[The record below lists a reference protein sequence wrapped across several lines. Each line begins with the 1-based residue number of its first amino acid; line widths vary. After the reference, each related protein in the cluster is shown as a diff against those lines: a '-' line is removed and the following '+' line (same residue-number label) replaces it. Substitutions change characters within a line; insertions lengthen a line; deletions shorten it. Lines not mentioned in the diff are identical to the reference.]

1 MMCSMMGSSFLLKV
15 LALLSLVLLALMATG
30 STGATVAEVNRHSD
44 DVAELVTPNVMCDV
58 IKESI
63 KMSEE
68 LKGYKLFY
76 AYAKAFPKARPMP
89 RRHPDFS
96 FVSSTPRDVMLLR
109 LAYAK
114 LQSSTETT
122 GTRFAG

>member
-30 STGATVAEVNRHSD
+30 STGATAAEVNRHSD
-44 DVAELVTPNVMCDV
+44 VEELVTPHVMHAIV
-58 IKESI
+58 KEAIKLD
-63 KMSEE
+63 EE
-68 LKGYKLFY
+68 NKGYKVFY

-89 RRHPDFS
+89 RHPDFKAW
-96 FVSSTPRDVMLLR
+96 FQTTPRDEMLLR

-114 LQSSTETT
+114 LQSSTDTT
-122 GTRFAG
+122 GWNIAG

>member
-1 MMCSMMGSSFLLKV
+1 MMCSMMGASFLLKV

-44 DVAELVTPNVMCDV
+44 VEELVPPNVMCDIV
-58 IKESI
+58 KESM
-63 KMSEE
+63 KLNEE

-96 FVSSTPRDVMLLR
+96 LVSSGPRDVMLLR

-114 LQSSTETT
+114 LQSS
-122 GTRFAG
+122 AQ

>member
-44 DVAELVTPNVMCDV
+44 DVAELVTPNVMCDI

-63 KMSEE
+63 TMSEE

-76 AYAKAFPKARPMP
+76 AYAKAFPKARPKP
-89 RRHPDFS
+89 RHPDFKAW
-96 FVSSTPRDVMLLR
+96 FQTTPRDEMLLR

-114 LQSSTETT
+114 LQSS
-122 GTRFAG
+122 AQ

>member
-44 DVAELVTPNVMCDV
+44 DVAELVTPNVMCDI

-89 RRHPDFS
+89 RHPDFS
-96 FVSSTPRDVMLLR
+96 LVSSGPRDVMLLR
-109 LAYAK
+109 LAFSK
-114 LQSSTETT
+114 VQSSTETT